1 MYAGTKNILL
11 CVLGV
16 ILYIY
21 FRITLFKLQIRR
33 KKQQQNQ
40 ELYEK
45 AISTIPS
52 STPLTY
58 SHSTDVRTNT
68 AKLKEEKNVVP
79 NFVLG
84 ERVEDDVPNQCK
96 ISGKQ
101 ESNAISSFFPLSRN
115 NSNENQYDPNEVN
128 DKYQENAKVLEETYL
143 VEEVSSGRVLETI
156 NGENVFIPT
165 LNFESVCSTTE
176 CSGDNFN
183 KNANLLQGNFYRQA

>member
-1 MYAGTKNILL
+1 M
-11 CVLGV
+11 
-16 ILYIY
+16 
-21 FRITLFKLQIRR
+21 
-33 KKQQQNQ
+33 
-40 ELYEK
+40 
-45 AISTIPS
+45 S
-52 STPLTY
+52 Y
-58 SHSTDVRTNT
+58 SPSTDVRTNT
-68 AKLKEEKNVVP
+68 AILKEEKNVVP

-96 ISGKQ
+96 ISEKQ

-128 DKYQENAKVLEETYL
+128 DKYQKNEKGLEETYL

-183 KNANLLQGNFYRQA
+183 KNANLLQGNFYRQT